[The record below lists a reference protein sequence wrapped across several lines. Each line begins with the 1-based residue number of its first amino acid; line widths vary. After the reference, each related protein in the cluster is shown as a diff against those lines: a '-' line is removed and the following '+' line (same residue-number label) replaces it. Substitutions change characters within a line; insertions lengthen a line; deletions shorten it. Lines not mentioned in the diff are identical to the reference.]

1 MTKYLILFL
10 ITVFSCSTIFESF
23 NEQSNKDIDEFT
35 FNNYSETK
43 ELNIFNDNKMNN
55 KERVKIPLEDFFKNP
70 EKSSF
75 KISPNGSFIAYMKP
89 WEDGNRM
96 MNIYVKSMDSNDEL
110 RITNASE
117 RSIYG
122 FFWLSN
128 NRIAYIQD
136 KGGDENFRI
145 YAVNKNGNE
154 KK

>member
-1 MTKYLILFL
+1 MYKYLILFL
-10 ITVFSCSTIFESF
+10 ITVFSCSTLFESF
-23 NEQSNKDIDEFT
+23 KEESNKDFDENAI
-35 FNNYSETK
+35 NNYSEK
-43 ELNIFNDNKMNN
+43 EELNIFNDNKMNN

-75 KISPNGSFIAYMKP
+75 KISPDGLFIAYMKP

-122 FFWLSN
+122 FFWLTN
-128 NRIAYIQD
+128 NRIAFIQD
-136 KGGDENFRI
+136 KRSEEHTSELQSQD
-145 YAVNKNGNE
+145 
-154 KK
+154 